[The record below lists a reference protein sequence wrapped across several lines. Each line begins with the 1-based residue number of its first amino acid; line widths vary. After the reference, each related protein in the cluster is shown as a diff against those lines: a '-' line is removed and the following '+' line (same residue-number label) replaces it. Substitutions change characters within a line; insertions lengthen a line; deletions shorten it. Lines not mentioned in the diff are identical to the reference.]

1 MKLKNNL
8 DQILKKGIELKSSGT
23 TGPQKQIYQSPE
35 KLKFAN
41 EIARESQKISSKSKI
56 YTICKMEHAGGLLAQ
71 TLPGYEIGAE
81 IHIEKFNAFDF
92 CKNISN
98 FTHTHITPD
107 HGRAISLTKSFKN
120 LNLNGLWITCG
131 SEPVDW
137 ELITKFV
144 KKGCIFMV
152 NWGMTEIGPCA
163 INTVFKNIETVLDYK
178 SKAIKGTLMGDD
190 VYCDTKIENK
200 TLHVKGNISVYANEW
215 FDTKDIVK
223 KNIYNHYYIQ
233 GRFKN

>member
-8 DQILKKGIELKSSGT
+8 NQILKKGIELKSSGT
-23 TGPQKQIYQSPE
+23 TGPQKKIYQSPK
-35 KLKFAN
+35 KLKYAN
-41 EIARESQKISSKSKI
+41 EIARECQKISSKSKI

-71 TLPGYEIGAE
+71 TLPAYEIGAE

-92 CKNISN
+92 CKKINN

-144 KKGCIFMV
+144 EKGCIFMV

-163 INTVFKNIETVLDYK
+163 INTVFKNIETVFNYK
-178 SKAIKGTLMGDD
+178 SKAIKGTLMGDN
-190 VYCDTKIENK
+190 VYCDTKIENE
-200 TLHVKGNISVYANEW
+200 TLHVRGNISVYDNEW

-233 GRFKN
+233 GRLKN